1 MMMNKSQMT
10 YDQLMCE
17 CENAID
23 DFAKSKFSLYRRLI
37 VLKPAKPVTQFPF
50 FCPSHIQI
58 NINKLILHNTNTEHY
73 PCMPVCLVTQSINRV
88 DMAEETASNH

>member
-1 MMMNKSQMT
+1 MNKSQMT

-37 VLKPAKPVTQFPF
+37 VLKPAKKYAAKIISN
-50 FCPSHIQI
+50 SH
-58 NINKLILHNTNTEHY
+58 NERSFSHL
-73 PCMPVCLVTQSINRV
+73 
-88 DMAEETASNH
+88 